1 MPAMEPYDRIVEL
14 AFQKSKLR
22 DQLNDDEANET
33 LRQFYK
39 QIEEWDG
46 SVDRLSF
53 IGDYLVGT
61 HMNKIIAKGMAQA
74 SPEGFVRIMT
84 QERTILEKVAEL
96 LRLRKSGP
104 VDERLTNR
112 IKDVQLERAVKIH
125 PSLEGPA
132 PDQYIHRFLCCLFME
147 IMTPVANKSD
157 LKKIARI
164 LDIGDANVSFVNLQ
178 VRVRGKVEGAL
189 QRLQLHEEVNTKDVF
204 RRAVIA
210 YHILEA
216 HKELQAK

>member
-1 MPAMEPYDRIVEL
+1 MREPYDGIVEL
-14 AFQKSKLR
+14 AYQKMKLR
-22 DQLNDDEANET
+22 NQANDDEAKEA
-33 LRQFYK
+33 LQQFYN
-39 QIEEWDG
+39 QIEKWDG
-46 SVDRLSF
+46 TVSRLSF
-53 IGDYLVGT
+53 IEDYLVGA

-84 QERTILEKVAEL
+84 QEPSILEKVTQL
-96 LRLRKSGP
+96 LLLRKSGP

-112 IKDVQLERAVKIH
+112 IKDVQFERAIKIH
-125 PSLEGPA
+125 PSLHGTA

-147 IMTPVANKSD
+147 FMTPVANKND
-157 LKKIARI
+157 LKKIAKI
-164 LDIGDANVSFVNLQ
+164 LDVGDPNVSFIHLQ

-189 QRLQLHEEVNTKDVF
+189 QRLKLDHEVSKLDVF

-216 HKELQAK
+216 NKELNVK